1 MQIPVVHVL
10 EGKCVVRPSADA
22 SIATTRKRLTGKC
35 YAAVVRVSQTSRTQ
49 KENHTRMS
57 LVKGGQDVLVIQM
70 DSLVPVYVHAK
81 NVETNMEYESL
92 VV

>member
-10 EGKCVVRPSADA
+10 ERKCVVRPSADA
-22 SIATTRKRLTGKC
+22 SIATTRKRSPGKC

-70 DSLVPVYVHAK
+70 HSLVPVYVHAK
-81 NVETNMEYESL
+81 NVETNME
-92 VV
+92 